1 MRGPEVMLATASRS
15 PASEV
20 LSRKLA
26 EGGWFAEVK
35 MDGIRAVLSR
45 DQYGTITIWN
55 RRQVD
60 ITHRY
65 PDVVERLSRV
75 DFVGVVD
82 GEIVVLDPAGRP
94 TFHLAHRRDAQS
106 TLSRIR
112 RMAVQIPATFMPFD
126 MLEVDGRDIRS
137 ETYVSRRG
145 YLAGVF
151 DSERDMWSPHSQDLD
166 VMWHVVGDL
175 MLEGLILKRGS
186 SVYRSGRQPSW
197 VKVKATK
204 RVSVLVSGVVAGKG
218 SRGPVGALEMCLL
231 DPQAGRLVSV
241 GRVGSGIRDADAGII
256 LAAVESGAALVVE
269 VEYLEVSPSGQL
281 RTPTFHG
288 IRHDVAPETCTIDT
302 LER

>member
-1 MRGPEVMLATASRS
+1 MLATASRS

-20 LSRKLA
+20 LSRKQA
-26 EGGWFAEVK
+26 EGGWFAEIK
-35 MDGIRAVLSR
+35 ADGIRAVVSR
-45 DQYGTITIWN
+45 DQYGTIIIWN

-82 GEIVVLDPAGRP
+82 GEIVVLDAAGRP

-106 TLSRIR
+106 TLSTIR
-112 RMAVQIPATFMPFD
+112 RLAVQVPATFMPFD
-126 MLEVDGRDIRS
+126 MLEVDGRDIRL

-145 YLAGVF
+145 YLAAVF
-151 DSERDMWSPHSQDLD
+151 DSQRDLWSPHSQDLD
-166 VMWHVVGDL
+166 LMWDVVMDL
-175 MLEGLILKRGS
+175 KLEGLILKRGS
-186 SVYRSGRQPSW
+186 SLYRAGRHPAW
-197 VKVKATK
+197 VKLKATK

-231 DPQAGRLVSV
+231 DPDAGRLVAV

-256 LAAVESGAALVVE
+256 VSALDSGAAVVIE
-269 VEYLEVSPSGQL
+269 VEYLEVSPTGQL
-281 RTPTFHG
+281 RTPTFKG